1 MHEFQIAR
9 EVLEAALREAEQRNA
24 RLLGVRV
31 EIDATSHESPEALQL
46 AFEAAAAE
54 TPAKGATLEVVKT
67 PVEVQCPHCDHRF
80 NGEAEMLTCPHC
92 SREFIWPHHSH
103 DVRVVAVTL
112 DD

>member
-9 EVLEAALREAEQRNA
+9 EVLEAALREAQQRNA
-24 RLLGVRV
+24 RLLGVTV

-54 TPAKGATLEVVKT
+54 TPAQGAKLEIVKT
-67 PVEVQCPHCDHRF
+67 PVEVECPHCGHKFD
-80 NGEAEMLTCPHC
+80 GDAEMLTCPRC
-92 SREFIWPHHSH
+92 SREFLWPGHSH
-103 DVRVVAVTL
+103 DIRVVAVTL

>member
-24 RLLGVRV
+24 RLLGVRI

-46 AFEAAAAE
+46 GFEAAAAD
-54 TPAKGATLEVVKT
+54 TPARGATLEIATT
-67 PVEVQCPHCDHRF
+67 PVAVQCHHCDHEF
-80 NGEAEMLTCPHC
+80 DGEAEMLTCPHC
-92 SREFIWPHHSH
+92 SREFICPQHSH